1 MTTAPTKRQHTV
13 YINRFRDEVGSNSM
27 NPCYVRIGSRN
38 LSGVFEQIYYYPV
51 GVALTKR
58 QPEVI
63 PASGGGQLLRGRV
76 SQQRVGAWARRR
88 EAVWRGMGQHT
99 YKCLLHL

>member
-1 MTTAPTKRQHTV
+1 MYVQIA
-13 YINRFRDEVGSNSM
+13 Y

-38 LSGVFEQIYYYPV
+38 VSRVFEKMYYYPV

-58 QPEVI
+58 QPVVV

-88 EAVWRGMGQHT
+88 EAGWRGMGQHT